1 MLDASELGP
10 IDVLGSRDLN
20 HLPHYRLKPSGFPYN
35 MPATEMRGFQL
46 RAVPQADP
54 SPSAE

>member
-1 MLDASELGP
+1 MLDASELGS
-10 IDVLGSRDLN
+10 IAVLGKQRSQLST
-20 HLPHYRLKPSGFPYN
+20 PRLKPAGFPYN
-35 MPATEMRGFQL
+35 MPAMEMRGFQL